1 MTELAF
7 LYHQPILVFLCVL
20 TRLSGL
26 LLVAPMFG
34 SRLAPRMT
42 RLLLAVALALLI
54 APLHLHE
61 MLPPATQPLQI
72 SAALT
77 REAVLGLLMGLSLLV
92 LAGGLQIAGQLIGQ
106 ISGLSAGEFFDPE
119 LGGDA
124 SQLGKLF
131 EIVATASF
139 LLVGGHRQV
148 LAALLDTF
156 ARLPPGQA
164 GLPVGAL
171 ETFVE
176 ILTQSFVLGIR
187 AAAPVLVALLVA
199 TLVVGLVSRVWP
211 QLHAFTIGFN
221 LNAMLALALLSLTL
235 GGAAWLYQEHT
246 AAALDALRTALAS
259 GGTPGASG

>member
-1 MTELAF
+1 MSELAD
-7 LYHQPILVFLCVL
+7 LYHHPILIFLCVL

-26 LLVAPMFG
+26 LFFAPMFG
-34 SRLAPRMT
+34 SRLAPRT
-42 RLLLAVALALLI
+42 ARLLLAVAIALLI

-61 MLPPATQPLQI
+61 TLPQATQPLQVL
-72 SAALT
+72 ATLG
-77 REAVLGLLMGLSLLV
+77 REAVLGLMLGLSLLV

-131 EIVATASF
+131 EVVATASF

-156 ARLPPGQA
+156 AWLPPGQA
-164 GLPVGAL
+164 GLPAGAL

-187 AAAPVLVALLVA
+187 AAAPVLVALLLA
-199 TLVVGLVSRVWP
+199 TLVVGLISRVWP
-211 QLHAFTIGFN
+211 QLHAFTVGFN
-221 LNAMLALALLSLTL
+221 LNALLALALLSLTM
-235 GGAAWLYQEHT
+235 GSAAWLYQEHT
-246 AAALDALRTALAS
+246 AAAIEALRTTLAS
-259 GGTPGASG
+259 AGPGGH